1 MSEFNDMLRRIKLDN
16 IIGYLIYGIEDYEI
30 ERKGTYDERIEKA
43 FHKIFESLEKMN
55 SSFNREND
63 ELQSLIIDFSIT
75 HNEVYLEMGILLGIQ
90 MYRNL
95 EQQNFDWNN
104 IQEIINRNVCIE
116 RKKNR

>member
-1 MSEFNDMLRRIKLDN
+1 MGEFSDMFRRVKLDN
-16 IIGYLIYGIEDYEI
+16 MIGYLIYGIEDC
-30 ERKGTYDERIEKA
+30 ERKSKETYEERIENA

-55 SSFNREND
+55 PSFNKEND
-63 ELQSLIIDFSIT
+63 ELQSTIIDFSIT

-104 IQEIINRNVCIE
+104 IQAIINRNVSAE
-116 RKKNR
+116 ESNNR

>member
-1 MSEFNDMLRRIKLDN
+1 MGEFSDMFRRVKLDN

-30 ERKGTYDERIEKA
+30 ESRGTYEERIEKA

-55 SSFNREND
+55 PSFSKEND
-63 ELQSLIIDFSIT
+63 ELQSIIIDFSIT
-75 HNEVYLEMGILLGIQ
+75 HNEVYVEMGILLGIQ

-116 RKKNR
+116 RKKNI